1 MPMTLTRSILT
12 ILIPGLIAISPWMLL
27 LVQHTSA
34 TLGFGEFTT
43 LANALVFASAAV
55 VGTFFEAQGSNLEVA
70 WDKER
75 DAAHQVKENW
85 FNYLSRV
92 VENEP
97 VGYRY
102 LSRLATTLYFEL
114 AMIYATP
121 IFVFGAVI
129 LAAVRFPDFALVLF
143 IAGLTLAVV
152 SGFYFHRQA
161 RCTHD
166 VLCETRKELNARA
179 AS

>member
-1 MPMTLTRSILT
+1 MTLTRSILT
-12 ILIPGLIAISPWMLL
+12 VLIPGLIAISPWLLL
-27 LVQHTSA
+27 LVQQTSA

-55 VGTFFEAQGSNLEVA
+55 AGTFFEAQGSKLEVA
-70 WDKER
+70 WDRER
-75 DAAHQVKENW
+75 EDKHQVKENW

-92 VENEP
+92 VESEP

-114 AMIYATP
+114 AMIYAAP
-121 IFVFGAVI
+121 MFALGAI
-129 LAAVRFPDFALVLF
+129 TLAAARFPDFAVVIF
-143 IAGLTLAVV
+143 IAGSVLAVV

-161 RCTHD
+161 RCTHE
-166 VLCETRKELNARA
+166 VLCETRKELNKRA